1 MITIDNATAV
11 LYSEDRRDAKPIL
24 YSDDETENASLLEM
38 KICGTH
44 VAFCGKFFAI
54 GLVDGEKSLLGIFSF
69 NKATWSIQPLN
80 WIRKFDF
87 SKFYM
92 DDCMTTVMFL
102 DHTHRC
108 LDYNFILWKYDTS
121 KLDHALLSKFDKA
134 GDVDDTVPAPFKLKK
149 QQQRNCLLF

>member
-1 MITIDNATAV
+1 LITIDNATAV

-24 YSDDETENASLLEM
+24 YSDDDTENASFLQM

-54 GLVDGEKSLLGIFSF
+54 GLVDNERSLLGIFSF
-69 NKATWSIQPLN
+69 NKATWSIKPLT
-80 WIRKFDF
+80 WINKFDF
-87 SKFYM
+87 SSFYM

-102 DHTHRC
+102 DHSRRR
-108 LDYNFILWKYDTS
+108 LDYNFIMWKYDTT

-134 GDVDDTVPAPFKLKK
+134 ADANNNDSEIIKHSKK
-149 QQQRNCLLF
+149 QRRHCLLF